1 MRIPS
6 SASIGPGGNP
16 VDPAIFET
24 VCFTRELDAWWQARR
39 NQDEAYWN
47 DVGLTPL
54 GMFFGSITGAF
65 RIWPAR
71 QSSTCGNY
79 DPRVRPWYVAGGSG
93 PKNVVLI
100 IDVSNSMNDFGA
112 LQNAKDAAT
121 RVVQTLTVSDRITIV
136 PFSDNSTAFVDEEGF
151 MFQATETNKA
161 NLISQINALEAV
173 GNTNFYAA
181 FEKVRRRLDLR

>member
-1 MRIPS
+1 MRFPS
-6 SASIGPGGNP
+6 TASIGPGGNP
-16 VDPAIFET
+16 VDPAIFEM
-24 VCFTRELDAWWQARR
+24 VCFTRDLDTWWQARS
-39 NQDEAYWN
+39 NQDEEYWN
-47 DVGLTPL
+47 SVGLRPL
-54 GMFFGSITGAF
+54 GMHFGSITGAF

-71 QSSTCGNY
+71 QSSTCGAY

-136 PFSDNSTAFVDEEGF
+136 PFSDSSTAFVDEEGF

-161 NLISQINALEAV
+161 SLISQIDKLEAT

-181 FEKVRRRLDLR
+181 FEKVRKPLE